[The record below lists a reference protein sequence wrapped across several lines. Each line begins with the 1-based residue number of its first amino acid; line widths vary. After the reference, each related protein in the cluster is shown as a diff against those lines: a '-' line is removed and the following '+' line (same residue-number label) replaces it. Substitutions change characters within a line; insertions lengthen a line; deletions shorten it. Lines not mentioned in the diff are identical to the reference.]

1 MHEDFRSPVARHGER
16 SNASLRPRS
25 MRAHG
30 PTRSRHRKRS
40 TPLLP
45 PRSIPSTTV
54 PPLGP
59 QPSAAQVLRHWFA
72 APHDFDWIF
81 VHKSTR
87 PLHRLI
93 RVVFASCVAL
103 YAVVSILMLAS
114 PNGPTGSG
122 PVAYVLFILVL
133 QFATIVWLL
142 VGPLPDR
149 KWQLVA
155 FLVFGDVGLASV
167 ILLDVPTS
175 ALIGTFLFALTGS
188 MCTFFLGP
196 RLLVA
201 HLVFANLVIVYIGV
215 AAYTQGL
222 WGPWDAIAAVLVAGG
237 ATSGVPIFAQ
247 IAWSL
252 VCEDARQ
259 SEIDPLTRLKNR
271 RGLQNAIEDLWT
283 VAHGEQ
289 LALVLVLVDIDRFK
303 SVNDRYGHDQGD
315 AVIVLVADRLRDHL
329 GTSGVV
335 ARTGGEEFVAVL
347 VGEAEQLCELVA
359 EVSGT
364 LTNRSDPIPV
374 TVSAGAVVIAPDSDA
389 WTAGVDVV
397 NDATRV
403 ADSLM
408 YRAKA
413 DGGNRTM
420 LETMWP

>member
-1 MHEDFRSPVARHGER
+1 M
-16 SNASLRPRS
+16 
-25 MRAHG
+25 
-30 PTRSRHRKRS
+30 
-40 TPLLP
+40 
-45 PRSIPSTTV
+45 
-54 PPLGP
+54 
-59 QPSAAQVLRHWFA
+59 
-72 APHDFDWIF
+72 
-81 VHKSTR
+81 HKSTR

-103 YAVVSILMLAS
+103 YAAVSMLMLAS

-122 PVAYVLFILVL
+122 PVAYVIFILVL
-133 QFATIVWLL
+133 QCAAIVYLL
-142 VGPLPDR
+142 FGPLPDR
-149 KWQLVA
+149 KWQVVT

-201 HLVFANLVIVYIGV
+201 HLVFANLVIVYIGA
-215 AAYTQGL
+215 AAYIQGL

-259 SEIDPLTRLKNR
+259 SEIDPLTRMKNR
-271 RGLQNAIEDLWT
+271 RGLQNAIEDLWS
-283 VAHGEQ
+283 VARGER
-289 LALVLVLVDIDRFK
+289 LAFVLVLVDIDRFK

-315 AVIVLVADRLRDHL
+315 AVIVLVADRLHGHL
-329 GTSGVV
+329 GKSGVV

-347 VGEAEQLCELVA
+347 VGESEQLCELVL

-364 LTNRSDPIPV
+364 LTDCSDPIPV
-374 TVSAGAVVIAPDSDA
+374 TVSAGAIVIAPDSDA
-389 WTAGVDVV
+389 WTSGVDVV
-397 NDATRV
+397 NDVTRA

-413 DGGNRTM
+413 NGGNRTV
-420 LETMWP
+420 LESM

>member
-1 MHEDFRSPVARHGER
+1 M
-16 SNASLRPRS
+16 
-25 MRAHG
+25 
-30 PTRSRHRKRS
+30 
-40 TPLLP
+40 
-45 PRSIPSTTV
+45 
-54 PPLGP
+54 
-59 QPSAAQVLRHWFA
+59 
-72 APHDFDWIF
+72 
-81 VHKSTR
+81 HKSTR

-93 RVVFASCVAL
+93 RVLFASCVAL
-103 YAVVSILMLAS
+103 YAAVSMLMLAS

-122 PVAYVLFILVL
+122 PVAYVIFILVL
-133 QFATIVWLL
+133 QFAVIVWLL
-142 VGPLPDR
+142 AGPLPDR
-149 KWQLVA
+149 KWKVVA

-175 ALIGTFLFALTGS
+175 ALIGTFLFALTGA

-201 HLVFANLVIVYIGV
+201 HLVFANLVIVYIGA
-215 AAYTQGL
+215 AAYVQGL

-259 SEIDPLTRLKNR
+259 SEIDPLTRMKNR

-283 VAHGEQ
+283 VAHREQ
-289 LALVLVLVDIDRFK
+289 LAFVLVLVDIDRFK

-329 GTSGVV
+329 GKSGVV

-347 VGEAEQLCELVA
+347 VGETEQLSELVL

-364 LTNRSDPIPV
+364 LTNCSDPIPV

-389 WTAGVDVV
+389 WTSGVDVV
-397 NDATRV
+397 NDATRA

-413 DGGNRTM
+413 DGGNRTV
-420 LETMWP
+420 LETMSTGPVR